1 MGLMFLVCFYIFES
15 ARFNAKILPQLRS
28 RATKPAWAQGCSR
41 ARKTQDGYDSPCSIS
56 APSKTAIAALLGRLA
71 IHESIGPS
79 HEDGTSDGVAN
90 GHGEQVVHEDHF
102 PGDLGALEEAHREEE
117 HVGDRV
123 LEAHRDKG
131 RDREPDAKHLADY
144 VLCRGRLPDAHD
156 DEPIAK
162 DAPHHCLAKRQ
173 VGLHGGDCLDGSG
186 RGRREGPGREHQVGE
201 KDGANKV
208 AQPRHGPDRSHERV
222 SQCCCACLCGV
233 AGANAQG
240 LSRHAEQ
247 RDVDAVSDH
256 SMLSTCV

>member
-1 MGLMFLVCFYIFES
+1 MFLVCFYIFES
-15 ARFNAKILPQLRS
+15 ARFNAKILPELRS

-156 DEPIAK
+156 DEIGSQMPNTLPTMSFAAVACQMPMTTSQLQRMPRITAWPNGRLAFMVVIALTVAAEGAAK
-162 DAPHHCLAKRQ
+162 APDANTK
-173 VGLHGGDCLDGSG
+173 
-186 RGRREGPGREHQVGE
+186 
-201 KDGANKV
+201 
-208 AQPRHGPDRSHERV
+208 
-222 SQCCCACLCGV
+222 
-233 AGANAQG
+233 
-240 LSRHAEQ
+240 
-247 RDVDAVSDH
+247 
-256 SMLSTCV
+256 